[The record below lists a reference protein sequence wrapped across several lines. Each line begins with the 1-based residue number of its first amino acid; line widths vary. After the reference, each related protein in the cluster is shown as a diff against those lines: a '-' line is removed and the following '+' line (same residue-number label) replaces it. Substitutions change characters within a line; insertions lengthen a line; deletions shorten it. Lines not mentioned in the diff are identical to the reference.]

1 MMSLLC
7 EIYIAFLE
15 DMPGKKLPE
24 IMLIYFLVVT
34 IKNDRIIHKYFM
46 ISFDFIFKKEMK
58 QEITKTSI
66 REVVSNL
73 LDCICLLF
81 S

>member
-1 MMSLLC
+1 MSLLC

-34 IKNDRIIHKYFM
+34 IKRM
-46 ISFDFIFKKEMK
+46 IGLYIN
-58 QEITKTSI
+58 TS
-66 REVVSNL
+66 
-73 LDCICLLF
+73 
-81 S
+81 